1 MGYTRCINSVLL
13 FELVLIREFA
23 ESFENQTSRVEIEG
37 RLRRVFQYRVLGG
50 CADFFVN
57 GGTLCYASPHSFRRS
72 RPVARSAVRCSL
84 FRIECVA
91 LRLRTVGNQ
100 KARRLSLADRSS
112 NTILSRWSCC

>member
-1 MGYTRCINSVLL
+1 MWLVYTRCINSVLL

-57 GGTLCYASPHSFRRS
+57 AGTVTLH
-72 RPVARSAVRCSL
+72 
-84 FRIECVA
+84 
-91 LRLRTVGNQ
+91 VGNFVAAGDTYYFFVKFMEGQ
-100 KARRLSLADRSS
+100 RFGAVWWNALLCFTTFISS
-112 NTILSRWSCC
+112 KPPSS